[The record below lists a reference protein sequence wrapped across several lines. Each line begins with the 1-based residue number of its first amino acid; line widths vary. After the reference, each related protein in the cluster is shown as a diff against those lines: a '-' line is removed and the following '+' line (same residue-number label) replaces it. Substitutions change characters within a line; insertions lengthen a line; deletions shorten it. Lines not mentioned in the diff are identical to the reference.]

1 MLVLTRKTDQKIQIG
16 NDITVTV
23 IQVKGRYV
31 RLGIDAPANV
41 RILRTE
47 LTHSPAPHSKAVL
60 PGPVDSGA
68 PLGAIPLD
76 HAHPPSASERGVG

>member
-16 NDITVTV
+16 DDITVTV

-31 RLGIDAPANV
+31 RLGIDAPANI

-47 LTHSPAPHSKAVL
+47 LTHSPAPQSKGMV
-60 PGPVDSGA
+60 PGAVDSGA
-68 PLGAIPLD
+68 RLGAIPLD
-76 HAHPPSASERGVG
+76 HAHPPSTSERGVG